1 MKTLYDLYV
10 DGKLLTTL
18 SAAQAV
24 HQRKRLGQSKGIEFR
39 IRFERN
45 AKPSSSNGGRANA

>member
-10 DGKLLTTL
+10 DGKLLQTL
-18 SAAQAV
+18 TARQAV

-45 AKPSSSNGGRANA
+45 AKHSADGGKTNA